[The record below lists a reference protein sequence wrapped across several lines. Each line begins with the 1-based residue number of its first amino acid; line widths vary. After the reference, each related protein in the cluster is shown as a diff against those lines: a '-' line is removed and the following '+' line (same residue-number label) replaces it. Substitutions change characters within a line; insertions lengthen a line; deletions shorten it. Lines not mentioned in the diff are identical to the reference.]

1 MTNKQKQA
9 LLCYLG
15 YYAGSIDG
23 LWGSGSREAAR
34 RFREDYGLSTST
46 SIDAAGEK
54 MLLSAVAGT
63 AQPVKKADE
72 WAGIKYFKKSEFAC
86 KCGGRYCNGYP
97 AEINMDMVR
106 AADKIRE
113 RLGVPLNV
121 NSGLRCQQ
129 WNRIQGGATSSRHM
143 YGDACDLGKPEGVTV
158 EQMLDA
164 AEDVVG
170 SSGGVGASSWG
181 IHIDKRGSKARW
193 DER

>member
-9 LLCYLG
+9 LLTYLG
-15 YYAGSIDG
+15 YYVGSIDG
-23 LWGSGSREAAR
+23 IWGSGSREAAK
-34 RFREDYGLSTST
+34 RFRQDYGLSAST

-54 MLLSAVAGT
+54 MLLAAVAGT
-63 AQPVKKADE
+63 AKPQQKADE
-72 WAGIKYFKKSEFAC
+72 WADIKYFRKEEFKC

-97 AEINMDMVR
+97 AEIDMDMVR
-106 AADKIRE
+106 DADAIRE
-113 RLGVPLNV
+113 RLGVPLRV
-121 NSGLRCQQ
+121 NSGLRCKQ
-129 WNRIQGGATSSRHM
+129 WNQIQGGATNSRHL

-158 EQMLDA
+158 DKMLDT

-170 SSGGVGASSWG
+170 SSGGVGAYDWG